1 VTPIGTLK
9 NRLEAR
15 KKEYA
20 DRKEHF
26 MIEVKNNINYSSFEK
41 NAIGSLTGMLEL
53 KSEIE
58 TLELAIKMIDIQYG
72 GKTK

>member
-1 VTPIGTLK
+1 MTPIETLK
-9 NRLEAR
+9 QRLESR

-20 DRKEHF
+20 DRKEWF
-26 MIEVKNNINYSSFEK
+26 MIEVKNDINSSNFEK
-41 NAIGSLTGMLEL
+41 NAIGSLTTMIEL

>member
-1 VTPIGTLK
+1 MTPIETLK
-9 NRLEAR
+9 QRLETR

-20 DRKEHF
+20 DKKEWF
-26 MIEVKNNINYSSFEK
+26 MTEVKNEINFSNFEK
-41 NAIGSLTGMLEL
+41 NAISSLTSMLEL